1 MLSAKN
7 LKMKKPNRK
16 LSDKAIGLFRIQA
29 CIGKQAYRLAM
40 PPTYRIHPVFHVSLL
55 ELYKQRAD
63 DPDLPEY
70 PLPELIEDEEEY
82 PVERILQ
89 KRTWKGVK
97 EYLVQ
102 WAWYPPEY
110 DQWVPEQDMEGSE
123 ELRDAFEHE
132 ESQSR
137 KTRKSRKSRKAR

>member
-7 LKMKKPNRK
+7 LKMKKPYRK
-16 LSDKAIGLFRIQA
+16 LSDKAIDLFRIRA

-40 PPTYRIHPVFHVSLL
+40 PTTYRIHPVFHVFLL

-63 DPDLPEY
+63 DLKLPEY
-70 PLPELIEDEEEY
+70 PLPELIENGKEY

-89 KRTWKGVK
+89 KQTRKGVK

-102 WAWYPPEY
+102 WARYPPEY
-110 DQWVPEQDMEGSE
+110 DQWVPEQDMEG
-123 ELRDAFEHE
+123 
-132 ESQSR
+132 
-137 KTRKSRKSRKAR
+137 